1 MTSTRHMRPR
11 RPRVAISWHRRV
23 STLAAIVTIVL
34 LSDSVHAEPLHES
47 SSMPAAATAGIST
60 EGISAAGISDSANPG
75 PCDTSGLT
83 PAPERCLPRT
93 RARVEYGPARLLT
106 IDDPIGRSAGET
118 LPVHPVG
125 ESPDILPERHGGK
138 ADHDRLR

>member
-47 SSMPAAATAGIST
+47 SSMPAAAT

-75 PCDTSGLT
+75 PCDATGLA
-83 PAPERCLPRT
+83 PLPERCTPGT
-93 RARVEYGPARLLT
+93 RARVRYGPTRLLT